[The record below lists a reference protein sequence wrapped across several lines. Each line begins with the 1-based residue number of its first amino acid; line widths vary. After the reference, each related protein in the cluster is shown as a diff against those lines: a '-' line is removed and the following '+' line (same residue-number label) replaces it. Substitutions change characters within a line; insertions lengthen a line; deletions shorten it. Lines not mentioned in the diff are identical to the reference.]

1 MEAIMP
7 KACSRDLRERVVR
20 RAGSC
25 GSKRAAALQFGVS
38 ASSAIKWMQDFRRDG
53 RLEARSQVGR
63 QRSPLWAHRDFLLAC
78 IEQQPDLTLEAVQ
91 LKLAERGV
99 EIHTSSI
106 SRFYTRE
113 GISFKKKP
121 ARQRAGQAR
130 RRTPPHPVEEISG
143 QN

>member
-1 MEAIMP
+1 MP

-20 RAGSC
+20 RAEAC

-53 RLEARSQVGR
+53 RLEARSQIGR
-63 QRSPLWAHRDFLLAC
+63 RRSLLWKHREFLLAC

-91 LKLAERGV
+91 LKLLEHGV
-99 EIHTSSI
+99 KVHASAI
-106 SRFYTRE
+106 SRFYRRE

-121 ARQRAGQAR
+121 ARQRARQTGC
-130 RRTPPHPVEEISG
+130 RTAPQPVEKVSG
-143 QN
+143 PN